1 MPHPSAALPTVAK
14 QRFRQASWLVL
25 TLISASLL
33 VKLVPW
39 QTGTQDANRLAAI
52 GEVCIVAPPTPYDP
66 ASGIGLHAPRAVP
79 LDARCPVCGM
89 YPARSRDWAAQVIF
103 NNGDAQFFDSPLT
116 LFIYLQDVGRYS
128 VGRRASEIVASYVSD
143 SNVSSVTK
151 GQWIKASEAIYVSG
165 STAMGPMR
173 AGNLPAFS
181 SKAAA
186 LAFVAQRGGKIISA
200 KEISPQLLQSL
211 NGARHTQTHA
221 HAG

>member
-1 MPHPSAALPTVAK
+1 MLHPSTALPVVAK

-39 QTGTQDANRLAAI
+39 QTATQDANRLVAI

-66 ASGIGLHAPRAVP
+66 ASGLGLHAPRAVP

-103 NNGDAQFFDSPLT
+103 TNGDAQFFDSPLT

-143 SNVSSVTK
+143 SNDSSVTK

-181 SKAAA
+181 NKAAA
-186 LAFVAQRGGKIISA
+186 LAFVAQRGGEIISA

>member
-1 MPHPSAALPTVAK
+1 MPFRPAAPATITRHSYRLGG
-14 QRFRQASWLVL
+14 WLVL
-25 TLISASLL
+25 SVLSAILL
-33 VKLVPW
+33 TQIVPW
-39 QTGTQDANRLAAI
+39 HATGNDTNRLTAI

-103 NNGDAQFFDSPLT
+103 TNGDAQFFDSPLT
-116 LFIYLQDVGRYS
+116 LFLYLQDVGHYS
-128 VGRRASEIVASYVSD
+128 VGHRASEIAASYVSD
-143 SNVSSVTK
+143 TSLANGK
-151 GQWIKASEAIYVSG
+151 WIKASEAIYVSG

-186 LAFVAQRGGKIISA
+186 LAFVAKRGGELISA

-221 HAG
+221 HTG